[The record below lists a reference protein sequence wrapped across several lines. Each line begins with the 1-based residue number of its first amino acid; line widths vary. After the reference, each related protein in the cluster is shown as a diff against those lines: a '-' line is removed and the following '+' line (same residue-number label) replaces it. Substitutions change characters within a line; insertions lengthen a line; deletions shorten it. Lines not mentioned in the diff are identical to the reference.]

1 VSGRSLVLDGE
12 RVRTALDGAEAP
24 PDWSRL
30 EMLRAG
36 ICGTD
41 VQISKGMRPE
51 RPRVLGHEGAAR
63 IPASAGR
70 PARTVLFNP
79 VSAVDQDAIL
89 GHSYDGIFRDEV
101 AVPPPAAGGPSLVD
115 ADLRLVL
122 DLAPLVEPLATVFYS
137 RQLLGEAA
145 GESVG
150 IWGAG
155 PTGLLHT
162 ILAARAG
169 ARAHVVHHGGPAG
182 WIGEEL
188 GVEVEGA
195 VPADRFSA
203 AQLKWATSGRG
214 LAAAVICVPRSGA
227 VAALSQALDAIE
239 PGGII
244 DLFGGF
250 GPGQHHPQ
258 LPGVDLGAI
267 RRRNVR
273 GAVSPPVLASDAS
286 GKPVALTGHR
296 GTSDAQLREA
306 QELLV
311 GQAGAFARVV
321 SHVVS
326 LPTAADWLSQRMRG
340 GWPVPSVAKVVID
353 MSRADARPRKVDMG
367 LLVGDAA

>member
-12 RVRTALDGAEAP
+12 QVRTALDGAAAP
-24 PDWSRL
+24 PSWSRL
-30 EMLRAG
+30 EVLRAG

-63 IPASAGR
+63 MLAAAGR

-115 ADLRLVL
+115 ADPRLVL
-122 DLAPLVEPLATVFYS
+122 DLAPLVEPLATVLYS

-145 GESVG
+145 GASVG

-155 PTGLLHT
+155 PTGLLHA
-162 ILAARAG
+162 ILASRAG
-169 ARAHVVHHGGPAG
+169 ARAHVVHHGEPTG

-188 GVEVEGA
+188 GIAVEGA
-195 VPADRFSA
+195 VPADDFTAPR
-203 AQLKWATSGRG
+203 LKRANGGRG
-214 LAAAVICVPRSGA
+214 LAAAVICVPRTGA
-227 VAALSQALDAIE
+227 AAALAQALEAIE
-239 PGGII
+239 PGGVI

-273 GAVSPPVLASDAS
+273 GAVSPPVLAAEGS

-311 GQAGAFARVV
+311 GQTGAFAPVV

-326 LPTAADWLSQRMRG
+326 LPTAGEWLSQRMHGR
-340 GWPVPSVAKVVID
+340 WPVHSVAKVVID
-353 MSRADARPRKVDMG
+353 MSRADSRPRKVDMG